1 MLTDLVLC
9 ICDNADTPYG
19 VNETAASPK
28 HRITPPSIEQT
39 EDLRRMLE
47 GQLSTAGA
55 ATSTISSLVTE
66 PITHHNTSSGEPL
79 KHFKPGTNLQSNS
92 TIFLKVKF
100 QLSLIVPLKYSATFY
115 NCTEMSIFEVSIQ
128 ENSCVHL

>member
-55 ATSTISSLVTE
+55 ATSRISSLVAE
-66 PITHHNTSSGEPL
+66 PFTHHNTSSGEL
-79 KHFKPGTNLQSNS
+79 EHFKPGTNLQLNS
-92 TIFLKVKF
+92 TILKVKF
-100 QLSLIVPLKYSATFY
+100 RLSLSSLKAF
-115 NCTEMSIFEVSIQ
+115 
-128 ENSCVHL
+128 SCILHVIK